1 MKKALLSLHAAIF
14 LAGFTGILGRLITL
28 NEGWLVWWRLFITS
42 CTLAIFFLFTGR
54 LQKATFSLHLRILAT
69 GAVVALH
76 WVFFYGSVKYAN
88 VSVALICFSAIGLFS
103 AFFEPLILHKK
114 MDWIEV
120 LFGALTIAGIWLIF
134 YFDKQYKAG
143 ILLGIISSL
152 FAALFT
158 VFNKKLVEHISPESL
173 TFYELTG
180 GLIVLTLGMPFYIS
194 SFPKDPILPTAGDFF
209 WLLVLSWFCTVLAFN
224 LSLQALK
231 KISPFTVNLSYN
243 LEPVYGI
250 VLAFIVYNEN
260 EYLGRGFYYGLSLVL
275 LTVVLQTRRL
285 YRREAIKEV

>member
-103 AFFEPLILHKK
+103 AFFEPLIFHKK
-114 MDWIEV
+114 MDWI
-120 LFGALTIAGIWLIF
+120 
-134 YFDKQYKAG
+134 
-143 ILLGIISSL
+143 
-152 FAALFT
+152 
-158 VFNKKLVEHISPESL
+158 
-173 TFYELTG
+173 
-180 GLIVLTLGMPFYIS
+180 
-194 SFPKDPILPTAGDFF
+194 
-209 WLLVLSWFCTVLAFN
+209 
-224 LSLQALK
+224 
-231 KISPFTVNLSYN
+231 
-243 LEPVYGI
+243 
-250 VLAFIVYNEN
+250 
-260 EYLGRGFYYGLSLVL
+260 
-275 LTVVLQTRRL
+275 
-285 YRREAIKEV
+285 